1 MISEAGSEP
10 RERWGQLAILAVGIL
25 LAMAPSFSAA
35 AVAPVLRD
43 AWSVSGLELPML
55 TVVVQLGFAAS
66 AIALAVLGVPDVVP
80 GPKLFAAG
88 ALVAAL
94 ANLGFAFSATDPAS
108 AIPFRFLT
116 GAALAA
122 VYPVGMKLAAGWFR
136 RERGFA
142 IGVVNGALTVG
153 TALPFLFS
161 AAGAYAG
168 VDWRPVVAAASVA
181 AAIGAAIVLL
191 AVRTGPLDV
200 PALRFSPAIAA
211 AAYRERGVRL
221 ANLGYLGH
229 MWELFAM
236 WAWIPIFLLASFAA
250 AGVREAALASLV
262 AFAVVAAGGVGSVV
276 AGGLADRFGRTTT
289 TIVAM
294 ATSGSSAIVAGLMFG
309 APVPV
314 MVAIGLVWGT
324 SVVADS
330 AQFSSAVSELAPPGT
345 AGSALSVQTAAGFTL
360 TGVTILGIGVLD
372 PTGAD
377 GWRIAWLVLAAG
389 PLVGIIA
396 MWRLRQLPEAVKMA
410 NGHR

>member
-1 MISEAGSEP
+1 VISEAGSEP